1 MLLLLHWSCQ
11 RKEKKE
17 KEQELWRE
25 QRGSERQRKWNK
37 SYWIFLIYPPVL
49 TDIIPKS
56 YINKCHFEEP
66 ESKCEYSGVIIPGI
80 NTRRFRWPKSLI
92 GVHTTLAHLI
102 THISI
107 KYAYILLYTYINLYI
122 IYLPL
127 HVYAVWFIHR

>member
-1 MLLLLHWSCQ
+1 MLLLLHWSCE
-11 RKEKKE
+11 RKEKNE

-25 QRGSERQRKWNK
+25 QRGSERQRKRNK
-37 SYWIFLIYPPVL
+37 SYWIFLIYLPIL

-56 YINKCHFEEP
+56 YLNKCHFKHP
-66 ESKCEYSGVIIPGI
+66 EYKREYSGVILGI
-80 NTRRFRWPKSLI
+80 YTGRFRWPKSLI
-92 GVHTTLAHLI
+92 SVHIALAHLT

-107 KYAYILLYTYINLYI
+107 KYAYILPYTHINLYI